1 MQGATGIHTIERELH
16 MQKLVGTTVDMLYA
30 HRRLDRIH

>member
-1 MQGATGIHTIERELH
+1 MKGATGIHTIERELH
-16 MQKLVGTTVDMLYA
+16 MQEHVGTTVDMLYT